1 MTESVPIQIAV
12 ILALAGV
19 YTLWV
24 LLPLIPATLIYWL
37 FPNTSVGLGGPL
49 AGLTLKTSGA
59 FAAYLVVVIVTYT
72 QIDKINNAIEGLE
85 HQYWTVIGKVN
96 LLDAQGR
103 QIDSEKI
110 INDMVVVTQPATH
123 LITKYKIQLRLVEEP
138 LTVLKIPQFGET
150 LLEWTSAEK
159 NSSTRIINIKNP
171 IIIKQEASTSVPV
184 SSVPSRWDSALGD
197 SSAQH

>member
-1 MTESVPIQIAV
+1 MIEFPIQIVA
-12 ILALAGV
+12 ILALVGV
-19 YTLWV
+19 YSLWV
-24 LLPLIPATLIYWL
+24 LLPLLPAVLIYWL

-72 QIDKINNAIEGLE
+72 QIDKIDNAIGGLQ

-96 LLDAQGR
+96 LLNAQG
-103 QIDSEKI
+103 QPIDSEKI
-110 INDMVVVTQPATH
+110 LKNMVVVTQPDAH
-123 LITKYKIQLRLVEEP
+123 LITKYKIQLRVVEEP
-138 LTVLKIPQFGET
+138 VTILRIPQFGEK

-159 NSSTRIINIKNP
+159 DPFNRTIRIKEP

-184 SSVPSRWDSALGD
+184 SSVPSRLDSALGD
-197 SSAQH
+197 SSAQNF